1 MVGKT
6 IGMCAIAASLIGGI
20 SASARDAGSGKV
32 ETQPDKILIACY
44 SWGGNTRTAAEM
56 IRQATGGTLFE
67 IKPAKPYPTEYRR
80 CTEVAKQEI
89 NAGFRPELAAEID
102 LEKYEVIFVG
112 SPNWW
117 GTMAPP
123 VATFLTT
130 HDLKGKTVIPFF
142 THGGG
147 GMQRCEADVRKLCG
161 KSNVLKAATFSGG
174 SIRSAGEAMKKWLD
188 EVISVKPAAL
198 SAKERSIAAISM
210 YTARGD
216 MENLKTALNAGLD
229 AGLTVNEIK
238 EVLVQLYAYCGFPRS
253 LNALNNFMALVM
265 EREARGLKDV
275 PGRLPGPL
283 PAGDSVAF
291 GGTNQTKLCGVEI
304 KGPVYEFAP
313 AIDRFLKGH
322 LFGDIFGRDNLDWKT
337 RELATVAALAAMDGT
352 EPQRDS
358 HIRVG
363 KHNGLTDAQ
372 IAEVLAQAAP
382 LKRKDVFPQ
391 GAKIESATFNGD
403 AWLAPLIDNRNADLA
418 ASNVTFASGVR
429 NNWHTHS
436 IGQILLCTSG
446 AGYYQERGK
455 AARRLQPGDAVD
467 IPAGVEHWHGAAPDS
482 DFSHIAVMPKR
493 SENKTVWGGPVTEAE
508 YAAAVEKQ

>member
-1 MVGKT
+1 MMKRA
-6 IGMCAIAASLIGGI
+6 MACAIAASLIGGI

-89 NAGFRPELAAEID
+89 NAGFRPELATEID
-102 LEKYEVIFVG
+102 LKKYDVIFVG

-174 SIRSAGEAMKKWLD
+174 SIRSAGEAMQKWLD

-253 LNALNNFMALVM
+253 LNALNNFMALVR

-291 GGTNQTKLCGVEI
+291 GGTNQTKLCGGEV
-304 KGPVYEFAP
+304 KGAVYEFAP
-313 AIDRFLKGH
+313 AIDEFLKGH

-352 EPQRDS
+352 ERQRDS

-363 KHNGLTDAQ
+363 KHNGLADPQ
-372 IAEVLAQAAP
+372 IAEVLAMAAP
-382 LKRKDVFPQ
+382 LKRRDVFPK
-391 GAKIESATFNGD
+391 GEKIDSSTFNGE
-403 AWLAPLIDNRNADLA
+403 AWLAPLIDNTDADLA
-418 ASNVTFASGVR
+418 ASNVTFAPGVR

-446 AGYYQERGK
+446 IGYYQERGK
-455 AARRLQPGDAVD
+455 AARQLLPGDAVD
-467 IPAGVEHWHGAAPDS
+467 IPAGVEHWHGAAPGNS
-482 DFSHIAVMPKR
+482 FSHIAIMPKR
-493 SENKTVWGGPVTEAE
+493 SENKTVWGGPVTETE

>member
-1 MVGKT
+1 
-6 IGMCAIAASLIGGI
+6 
-20 SASARDAGSGKV
+20 
-32 ETQPDKILIACY
+32 
-44 SWGGNTRTAAEM
+44 
-56 IRQATGGTLFE
+56 
-67 IKPAKPYPTEYRR
+67 
-80 CTEVAKQEI
+80 
-89 NAGFRPELAAEID
+89 
-102 LEKYEVIFVG
+102 
-112 SPNWW
+112 
-117 GTMAPP
+117 
-123 VATFLTT
+123 
-130 HDLKGKTVIPFF
+130 
-142 THGGG
+142 
-147 GMQRCEADVRKLCG
+147 MQRCEADVRKLCG

-253 LNALNNFMALVM
+253 LNALNNFMALVR

-291 GGTNQTKLCGVEI
+291 GGTNQTKLCGGEV
-304 KGPVYEFAP
+304 KGAVYEFAP
-313 AIDRFLKGH
+313 AIDEFLKGH

-352 EPQRDS
+352 ERQRDS

-363 KHNGLTDAQ
+363 KHNGLADPQ
-372 IAEVLAQAAP
+372 IAEVLAMAAP
-382 LKRKDVFPQ
+382 LKRRDVFPK
-391 GAKIESATFNGD
+391 GEKIDSSTFNGE
-403 AWLAPLIDNRNADLA
+403 AWLAPLIDNTDADLA
-418 ASNVTFASGVR
+418 ASNVTFAPGVR

-446 AGYYQERGK
+446 IGYYQERGK
-455 AARRLQPGDAVD
+455 AARQLLPGDAVD
-467 IPAGVEHWHGAAPDS
+467 IPAGVEHWHGAAPGNS
-482 DFSHIAVMPKR
+482 FSHIAIMPKR
-493 SENKTVWGGPVTEAE
+493 SENKTVWGGPVTETE

>member
-1 MVGKT
+1 MMKRA
-6 IGMCAIAASLIGGI
+6 MACAIAASLIGGI

-89 NAGFRPELAAEID
+89 NAGFRPELATEID
-102 LEKYEVIFVG
+102 LEKYDVIFVG

-174 SIRSAGEAMKKWLD
+174 SIRSAGEAMQKWLD

-253 LNALNNFMALVM
+253 LNALNNFMALVR

-291 GGTNQTKLCGVEI
+291 GGTNQTKLCGGEV
-304 KGPVYEFAP
+304 KGAVYEFAP
-313 AIDRFLKGH
+313 AIDEFLKGH

-352 EPQRDS
+352 ERQRDS

-363 KHNGLTDAQ
+363 KHNGLADPQ
-372 IAEVLAQAAP
+372 IAEVLAMAAP
-382 LKRKDVFPQ
+382 LKRRDVFPK
-391 GAKIESATFNGD
+391 GEKIDSSTFNGE
-403 AWLAPLIDNRNADLA
+403 AWLAPLIDNTDADLA
-418 ASNVTFASGVR
+418 ASNVTFAPGVR

-436 IGQILLCTSG
+436 FDQILLCTSG
-446 AGYYQERGK
+446 IGYYQERGK
-455 AARRLQPGDAVD
+455 AARQLLPGDAVD
-467 IPAGVEHWHGAAPDS
+467 IPAGVEHWHGAAPGNS
-482 DFSHIAVMPKR
+482 FSHIAIMPKR
-493 SENKTVWGGPVTEAE
+493 SENKTVWGGPVTETE

>member
-1 MVGKT
+1 MMKRA
-6 IGMCAIAASLIGGI
+6 MACAIAASLIGGI

-89 NAGFRPELAAEID
+89 NAGFRPELATEID
-102 LEKYEVIFVG
+102 LEKYDVIFVG

-174 SIRSAGEAMKKWLD
+174 SIRSAGEAMQKWLD

-253 LNALNNFMALVM
+253 LNALNNFMALVR

-291 GGTNQTKLCGVEI
+291 GGTNQTKLCGGEV
-304 KGPVYEFAP
+304 KGAVYEFAP
-313 AIDRFLKGH
+313 AIDEFLKGH

-352 EPQRDS
+352 ERQRDS

-363 KHNGLTDAQ
+363 KHNGLADPQ
-372 IAEVLAQAAP
+372 IAEVLAMAAP
-382 LKRKDVFPQ
+382 LKRRDVFPK
-391 GAKIESATFNGD
+391 GEKIDSSTFNGE
-403 AWLAPLIDNRNADLA
+403 AWLAPLIDNTDADLA
-418 ASNVTFASGVR
+418 ASNVTFAPGVR

-446 AGYYQERGK
+446 IGYYQERGK
-455 AARRLQPGDAVD
+455 AARQLLPGDAVD
-467 IPAGVEHWHGAAPDS
+467 IPAGVEHWHGAAPGNS
-482 DFSHIAVMPKR
+482 FSHIAIMPKR
-493 SENKTVWGGPVTEAE
+493 SENKTVWGGPVTETE

>member
-1 MVGKT
+1 MMKRA
-6 IGMCAIAASLIGGI
+6 MACAIAASLIGGI

-102 LEKYEVIFVG
+102 LKKYDVIFVG

-253 LNALNNFMALVM
+253 LNALNNFMALVR

-291 GGTNQTKLCGVEI
+291 GGTNQTKLCGGEV
-304 KGPVYEFAP
+304 KGAVYEFAP
-313 AIDRFLKGH
+313 AIDEFLKGH

-352 EPQRDS
+352 ERQRDS

-363 KHNGLTDAQ
+363 KHNGLADPQ
-372 IAEVLAQAAP
+372 IAEVLAMAAP
-382 LKRKDVFPQ
+382 LKRRDVFPK
-391 GAKIESATFNGD
+391 GEKIDSSTFNGE
-403 AWLAPLIDNRNADLA
+403 AWLAPLIDNTDADLA
-418 ASNVTFASGVR
+418 ASNVTFAPGVR

-446 AGYYQERGK
+446 IGYYQERDK
-455 AARRLQPGDAVD
+455 AARQLLPGDAVD
-467 IPAGVEHWHGAAPDS
+467 IPAGVEHWHGAAPGNS
-482 DFSHIAVMPKR
+482 FSHIAIMPKR
-493 SENKTVWGGPVTEAE
+493 SENKTVWGGPVTETE

>member
-1 MVGKT
+1 MMKRA
-6 IGMCAIAASLIGGI
+6 MACAIAASLIGGI

-102 LEKYEVIFVG
+102 LKKYDVIFVG

-253 LNALNNFMALVM
+253 LNALNCFMALI
-265 EREARGLKDV
+265 EKRREQGVTDQ

-283 PAGDSVAF
+283 PAGSSLEF
-291 GGTNQTKLCGVEI
+291 GTANQTKLCGGEV
-304 KGPVYEFAP
+304 KGAVYEFAP
-313 AIDRFLKGH
+313 AIDEFLKGH

-352 EPQRDS
+352 ERQRDS

-363 KHNGLTDAQ
+363 KHNGLADPQ
-372 IAEVLAQAAP
+372 IAEVLAMAAP
-382 LKRKDVFPQ
+382 LKRRDVFPK
-391 GAKIESATFNGD
+391 GEKIDSSTFNGE
-403 AWLAPLIDNRNADLA
+403 AWLAPLIDNTDADLA
-418 ASNVTFASGVR
+418 ASNVTFAPGVR

-436 IGQILLCTSG
+436 VGQILLCTSG
-446 AGYYQERGK
+446 IGYYQERGK
-455 AARRLQPGDAVD
+455 AARQLLPGDAVD
-467 IPAGVEHWHGAAPDS
+467 IPAGVEHWHGAAPGNS
-482 DFSHIAVMPKR
+482 FSHIAIMPKR
-493 SENKTVWGGPVTEAE
+493 SKNKTVWGGPVTETE
-508 YAAAVEKQ
+508 YTAAVKEQ

>member
-1 MVGKT
+1 
-6 IGMCAIAASLIGGI
+6 
-20 SASARDAGSGKV
+20 
-32 ETQPDKILIACY
+32 
-44 SWGGNTRTAAEM
+44 
-56 IRQATGGTLFE
+56 
-67 IKPAKPYPTEYRR
+67 
-80 CTEVAKQEI
+80 
-89 NAGFRPELAAEID
+89 
-102 LEKYEVIFVG
+102 
-112 SPNWW
+112 
-117 GTMAPP
+117 
-123 VATFLTT
+123 
-130 HDLKGKTVIPFF
+130 
-142 THGGG
+142 
-147 GMQRCEADVRKLCG
+147 
-161 KSNVLKAATFSGG
+161 
-174 SIRSAGEAMKKWLD
+174 
-188 EVISVKPAAL
+188 
-198 SAKERSIAAISM
+198 
-210 YTARGD
+210 
-216 MENLKTALNAGLD
+216 
-229 AGLTVNEIK
+229 
-238 EVLVQLYAYCGFPRS
+238 
-253 LNALNNFMALVM
+253 MALVM

-455 AARRLQPGDAVD
+455 AARRLQPVDAVD

>member
-1 MVGKT
+1 MMKRA
-6 IGMCAIAASLIGGI
+6 MACAIAASLIGGI

-102 LEKYEVIFVG
+102 LKKYDVIFVG

-216 MENLKTALNAGLD
+216 MENLKAALNAGLD

-253 LNALNNFMALVM
+253 LNALNNFMALVR

-291 GGTNQTKLCGVEI
+291 GGTNQTKLCGGEV
-304 KGPVYEFAP
+304 KGAVYEFAP
-313 AIDRFLKGH
+313 AIDEFLKGH

-352 EPQRDS
+352 ERQRDS

-363 KHNGLTDAQ
+363 KHNGLADPQ
-372 IAEVLAQAAP
+372 IAEVLAMAAP
-382 LKRKDVFPQ
+382 LKRRDVFPK
-391 GAKIESATFNGD
+391 GEKIDSSTFNGE
-403 AWLAPLIDNRNADLA
+403 AWLAPLIDNTDADLA
-418 ASNVTFASGVR
+418 ASNVTFAPGVR

-446 AGYYQERGK
+446 IGYYQERGK
-455 AARRLQPGDAVD
+455 AARQLLPGDTVD
-467 IPAGVEHWHGAAPDS
+467 IPAGVEHWHGAAPGNS
-482 DFSHIAVMPKR
+482 FSHIAIMPKR
-493 SENKTVWGGPVTEAE
+493 SENKTVWGGPVTETE

>member
-1 MVGKT
+1 MMKRA
-6 IGMCAIAASLIGGI
+6 MACAIAASLIGGI

-102 LEKYEVIFVG
+102 LKKYDVIFVG

-174 SIRSAGEAMKKWLD
+174 SIRSAGEAMQKWLD

-253 LNALNNFMALVM
+253 LNALNNFMALVR

-291 GGTNQTKLCGVEI
+291 GGTNQTKLCGGEV
-304 KGPVYEFAP
+304 KGAVYEFAP
-313 AIDRFLKGH
+313 AIDEFLKGH

-352 EPQRDS
+352 ERQRDS

-363 KHNGLTDAQ
+363 KHNGLADPQ
-372 IAEVLAQAAP
+372 IAEVLAMAAP
-382 LKRKDVFPQ
+382 LKRRDVFPK
-391 GAKIESATFNGD
+391 GEKIDSSTFNGE
-403 AWLAPLIDNRNADLA
+403 AWLAPLIDNTDADLA
-418 ASNVTFASGVR
+418 ASNVTFAPGVR

-446 AGYYQERGK
+446 IGYYQERGK
-455 AARRLQPGDAVD
+455 AARQLLPGDTVD
-467 IPAGVEHWHGAAPDS
+467 IPAGVEHWHGAAPGNS
-482 DFSHIAVMPKR
+482 FSHIAIMPKR
-493 SENKTVWGGPVTEAE
+493 SENKTVWGGPVTETE

>member
-1 MVGKT
+1 MMKRA
-6 IGMCAIAASLIGGI
+6 MACAIAASLIGGI

-102 LEKYEVIFVG
+102 LKKYDVIFVG

-198 SAKERSIAAISM
+198 SAKERSIVAISM

-253 LNALNNFMALVM
+253 LNALNNFMALVR

-291 GGTNQTKLCGVEI
+291 GGTNQTKLCGGEV
-304 KGPVYEFAP
+304 KGAVYEFAP
-313 AIDRFLKGH
+313 AIDEFLKGH

-352 EPQRDS
+352 ERQRDS

-363 KHNGLTDAQ
+363 KHNGLADPQ
-372 IAEVLAQAAP
+372 IAEVLAMAAP
-382 LKRKDVFPQ
+382 LKRRDVFPK
-391 GAKIESATFNGD
+391 GEKIDSSTFNGE
-403 AWLAPLIDNRNADLA
+403 AWLAPLIDNTDADLA
-418 ASNVTFASGVR
+418 ASNVTFAPGVR

-446 AGYYQERGK
+446 IGYYQERGK
-455 AARRLQPGDAVD
+455 AARQLLPGDAVD
-467 IPAGVEHWHGAAPDS
+467 IPAGVEHWHGAAPGNS
-482 DFSHIAVMPKR
+482 FSHIAIMPKR
-493 SENKTVWGGPVTEAE
+493 SENKTVWGGPVTETE

>member
-1 MVGKT
+1 MMKRA
-6 IGMCAIAASLIGGI
+6 MACAIAASLIGGI

-102 LEKYEVIFVG
+102 LKKYDVIFVG

-253 LNALNNFMALVM
+253 LNALNNFMALVRG
-265 EREARGLKDV
+265 REARGLKDV

-291 GGTNQTKLCGVEI
+291 GGTNQTKLCGGEV
-304 KGPVYEFAP
+304 KGAVYEFAP
-313 AIDRFLKGH
+313 AIDEFLKGH

-352 EPQRDS
+352 ERQRDS

-363 KHNGLTDAQ
+363 KHNGLADPQ
-372 IAEVLAQAAP
+372 IAEVLAMAAP
-382 LKRKDVFPQ
+382 LKRRDVFPK
-391 GAKIESATFNGD
+391 GEKIDSSTFNGE
-403 AWLAPLIDNRNADLA
+403 AWLAPLIDNTDADLA
-418 ASNVTFASGVR
+418 ASNVTFAPGVR

-446 AGYYQERGK
+446 IGYYQERGK
-455 AARRLQPGDAVD
+455 AARQLLPGDAVD
-467 IPAGVEHWHGAAPDS
+467 IPAGVEHWHGAAPGNS
-482 DFSHIAVMPKR
+482 FSHIAIMPKR
-493 SENKTVWGGPVTEAE
+493 SENKTVWGGPVTETE

>member
-1 MVGKT
+1 MKRAVA
-6 IGMCAIAASLIGGI
+6 CAIATSLIGGV
-20 SASARDAGSGKV
+20 SASVQRAETNRV
-32 ETQPDKILIACY
+32 ETLPEKILVAYY

-56 IRQATGGTLFE
+56 IRQETGGTLFE
-67 IKPAKPYPTEYRR
+67 IKPVKPYPSEYRR

-89 NAGFRPELAAEID
+89 NAGFLPELATEID
-102 LEKYEVIFVG
+102 LKKYDVIFVG

-123 VATFLTT
+123 VATFLTR
-130 HDLKGKTVIPFF
+130 HDLTGKNVIPFF

-147 GMQRCEADVRKLCG
+147 GMQRCETDVRKLCG

-174 SIRSAGEAMKKWLD
+174 SIRSAGEAVKKWLD
-188 EVISVKPAAL
+188 EVVAIKPAAL
-198 SAKERSIAAISM
+198 STKERSIAAISM

-216 MENLKTALNAGLD
+216 MENLKAALSAGLD
-229 AGLTVNEIK
+229 TGLTINEIK
-238 EVLVQLYAYCGFPRS
+238 EILVQLYAYCGFPRS
-253 LNALNNFMALVM
+253 LNALNCFMALIGKR
-265 EREARGLKDV
+265 REQGVTDQ

-283 PAGDSVAF
+283 PAGSSLEF
-291 GGTNQTKLCGVEI
+291 GTANQTKLCGGEV
-304 KGPVYEFAP
+304 KGAVYEFVP
-313 AIDRFLKGH
+313 AIDEFLKGH

-352 EPQRDS
+352 ERQRDS

-363 KHNGLTDAQ
+363 KHNGLADPQ
-372 IAEVLAQAAP
+372 IAEVLAMAAP
-382 LKRKDVFPQ
+382 LKRRDVFPK
-391 GAKIESATFNGD
+391 GEKIDSSTFNGE
-403 AWLAPLIDNRNADLA
+403 AWLAPLIDNTDADLA
-418 ASNVTFASGVR
+418 ASNVTFAPGVR

-436 IGQILLCTSG
+436 VGQILLCTSG
-446 AGYYQERGK
+446 IGYYQERGK
-455 AARRLQPGDAVD
+455 AARRLLPGDAVD

-493 SENKTVWGGPVTEAE
+493 SENKTVWGGPVTETE

>member
-1 MVGKT
+1 MNKRA
-6 IGMCAIAASLIGGI
+6 MACAIAASLIGGL
-20 SASARDAGSGKV
+20 SASTQDVKSDKI
-32 ETQPDKILIACY
+32 ETQPEKVLIACY
-44 SWGGNTRTAAEM
+44 SWGGNTRAAAEM
-56 IRQATGGTLFE
+56 IQQATGGTLFE
-67 IKPAKPYPTEYRR
+67 IKPVKPYPSDYRK
-80 CTEVAKQEI
+80 CTEVARADI
-89 NAGFRPELAAEID
+89 SAGIRPELAAKID
-102 LEKYEVIFVG
+102 DIAKYDVIFVG

-123 VATFLTT
+123 VATFLTA

-147 GMQRCEADVRKLCG
+147 GMQRCETDVRKLCPE
-161 KSNVLKAATFSGG
+161 SNVLTAATFSGG
-174 SIRSAGEAMKKWLD
+174 SIRSAQDTIRKWLD
-188 EVISVKPAAL
+188 EVVSIKPAAL
-198 SAKERSIAAISM
+198 SAKERNIAAISM
-210 YTARGD
+210 YTAHGD
-216 MENLKTALNAGLD
+216 MEKLKAALNAGLD

-238 EVLVQLYAYCGFPRS
+238 EILVQLYAYCGFPRS
-253 LNALNNFMALVM
+253 LNALNNFMALVR

-275 PGRLPGPL
+275 PGKLPGPL

-291 GGTNQTKLCGVEI
+291 GGANQTKLCGGEI

-352 EPQRDS
+352 ERQRDS
-358 HIRVG
+358 HIRIG
-363 KHNGLTDAQ
+363 KHNGLAGAQ
-372 IAEVLAQAAP
+372 IAEVLKMASP

-391 GAKIESATFNGD
+391 GTKIESATFNGD
-403 AWLAPLIDNRNADLA
+403 AWLAPLVDNRNADLA
-418 ASNVTFASGVR
+418 VSNVTFAPGVR

-455 AARRLQPGDAVD
+455 AARRLLPGDVVD
-467 IPAGVEHWHGAAPDS
+467 IPAGAEHWHGAAPDS
-482 DFSHIAVMPKR
+482 EFSHIAVMPKR
-493 SENKTVWGGPVTEAE
+493 SENKTVWAAPVSAEE
-508 YAAAVEKQ
+508 YAAAAGK

>member
-1 MVGKT
+1 MMKRA
-6 IGMCAIAASLIGGI
+6 MACAIAASLIGGI

-102 LEKYEVIFVG
+102 LKKYDVIFVG

-253 LNALNNFMALVM
+253 LNALNNFMALVR

-291 GGTNQTKLCGVEI
+291 GGTNQTKLCGGEV
-304 KGPVYEFAP
+304 KGAVYEFAP
-313 AIDRFLKGH
+313 AIDEFLKGH

-337 RELATVAALAAMDGT
+337 RELATVAALAAMDDT
-352 EPQRDS
+352 ERQRDS

-363 KHNGLTDAQ
+363 KHNGLADPQ
-372 IAEVLAQAAP
+372 IAEVLAMAAP
-382 LKRKDVFPQ
+382 LKRRDVFPK
-391 GAKIESATFNGD
+391 GEKIDSSTFNGE
-403 AWLAPLIDNRNADLA
+403 AWLAPLIDNTDADLA
-418 ASNVTFASGVR
+418 ASNVTFAPGVR

-446 AGYYQERGK
+446 IGYYQERGK
-455 AARRLQPGDAVD
+455 AARQLLPGDAVD
-467 IPAGVEHWHGAAPDS
+467 IPAGVEHWHGAAPGNS
-482 DFSHIAVMPKR
+482 FSHIAIMPKR
-493 SENKTVWGGPVTEAE
+493 SENKTVWGGPVTETE